1 MVQHSPTDQF
11 KFGSFILIIIVGLI
25 VINLTYLIDRQKQI
39 TRATNGNYKI
49 WGKQAKII
57 KYANQL
63 LI

>member
-11 KFGSFILIIIVGLI
+11 KFGSFILIIVLGLI
-25 VINLTYLIDRQKQI
+25 VISLTYWTDRQKQI
-39 TRATNGNYKI
+39 TRATNGNCKI
-49 WGKQAKII
+49 WRKQAKII